1 MKLVKVIIGDKVIDF
16 NNLDNGL
23 ELGLELM
30 KLGITWGYYKDKGE
44 FVRELC
50 YMRLKPLELE
60 KKYKELKL
68 VSDDESVVDLI
79 ELTYIWNMVYSGQ
92 KENEFYIIDNV
103 KFDNMEIETLIE
115 RNTHER
121 IVAVINKNWLE
132 LGYNKEYLEYD
143 LR

>member
-1 MKLVKVIIGDKVIDF
+1 
-16 NNLDNGL
+16 
-23 ELGLELM
+23 
-30 KLGITWGYYKDKGE
+30 
-44 FVRELC
+44 
-50 YMRLKPLELE
+50 
-60 KKYKELKL
+60 
-68 VSDDESVVDLI
+68 
-79 ELTYIWNMVYSGQ
+79 MVYSGQ